1 MRRICR
7 IMPVLLLLSM
17 AVRAESVSVSPGV
30 LQQLNTVQQA
40 MEKDEHVRAE
50 QLLTALEKRKP
61 GASAMAYVWQFRG
74 NLALRQQREAAAL
87 DAFGHAHALNAL
99 PAEDQR
105 KLLHSVAQ
113 LRLSQGLWR
122 EGTVALEQWIQEMT
136 AAGAALNIRAEDYVL
151 LAQGH
156 SQQGR
161 WHQVVKPVKTAI
173 RLKGD
178 APEDWYR
185 LQLAAHFKL
194 EQWRSAADILKWL
207 VERYPHQQQY
217 WEQLASVYQI
227 SDRHDEALAVLRAAW
242 VGEHFNSERQYLW
255 LSQLMLQK
263 GLPQRAAEILNEAML
278 RQKISRTLKHERL
291 LAQAQLQAKMY
302 DAGRATLQRIA
313 QRQSDF
319 DVWRQLAY
327 LNMQLK
333 YWDDMRHSIERAVAL
348 KPDAAE
354 LYLLSGIAEVNR
366 NQWEQARSRF
376 VQACD
381 HDATREQALSWLNY
395 LDQVQARS

>member
-7 IMPVLLLLSM
+7 IMPLLLLLSM
-17 AVRAESVSVSPGV
+17 AVRAETVSVSPGV
-30 LQQLNTVQQA
+30 LQQLNVVQQA
-40 MEKDEHVRAE
+40 MAKDEHARAE
-50 QLLTALEKRKP
+50 QLLAALEAREP
-61 GASAMAYVWQFRG
+61 GVSAMAYVWQFRG
-74 NLALRQQREAAAL
+74 NLALQQQREAAAL
-87 DAFGHAHALNAL
+87 RAFGNAHALNAL

-105 KLLHSVAQ
+105 RLLHSIAQ
-113 LRLSQGLWR
+113 LRLSQEQWR
-122 EGTVALEQWIQEMT
+122 EGAVALEQWMQEMT
-136 AAGAALNIRAEDYVL
+136 AAGAASGIRAEDYVM
-151 LAQGH
+151 LAQSY

-161 WHQVVKPVKTAI
+161 WRQVVKPVKTAI

-185 LQLAAHFKL
+185 LQLAAHFQL
-194 EQWRSAADILKWL
+194 EQWRSAADVLQWL
-207 VERYPHQQQY
+207 VEWYPHKQQY

-227 SDRHDEALAVLRAAW
+227 SDRQDESLAVLRAAW
-242 VGEHFNSERQYLW
+242 VGGYFNSERQYLW
-255 LSQLMLQK
+255 LSQLMLQQ
-263 GLPQRAAEILNEAML
+263 GLPQRAAEVLDEAMS
-278 RQKISRTLKHERL
+278 RQTVRRTLKHERL

-302 DAGRATLQRIA
+302 DAGRATLERIV
-313 QRQSDF
+313 QRQADF
-319 DVWRQLAY
+319 EVWRQLAY

-333 YWDDMRHSIERAVAL
+333 YWDEMRHSVERAVAL

-366 NQWEQARSRF
+366 SQWEQARSRF
-376 VQACD
+376 VQACE